1 MAKPAEETRW
11 MTRKDVQYCWLQM
24 TYARSGEERD
34 RVGHKMDQRVG
45 GTDEGCGCVTFVLSP
60 RYYIYIISLFF

>member
-1 MAKPAEETRW
+1 MAKPAEETRR

-24 TYARSGEERD
+24 TYARIGEERD

-45 GTDEGCGCVTFVLSP
+45 GTGEGCGCV
-60 RYYIYIISLFF
+60 R